1 MNNVPAIY
9 LRRKEALRLYGL
21 SNKLLASWQKKRL
34 VPYVK
39 VGRRMTLFKTAD
51 IENFLKKYIVKTL

>member
-39 VGRRMTLFKTAD
+39 VGRRTTLFKTAD
-51 IENFLKKYIVKTL
+51 IEDFLKKHTVKTL